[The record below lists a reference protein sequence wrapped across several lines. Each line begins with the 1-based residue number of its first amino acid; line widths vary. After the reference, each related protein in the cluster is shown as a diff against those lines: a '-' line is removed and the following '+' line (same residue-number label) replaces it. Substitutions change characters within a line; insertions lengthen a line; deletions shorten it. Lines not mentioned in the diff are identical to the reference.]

1 LEKFIILAHDYKKF
15 CRMKIL
21 LIGSG
26 GRENAL
32 AWKIIQ
38 SKHLTQLF
46 VTPGNAGTGNIA
58 INIEFV
64 PYSFESIGKFVIA
77 NKIDMVVVGPEE
89 PLVKGLVDFFA
100 SSEKLR
106 SVPVIGPSKTGAML
120 EGSKAFAKDFMM
132 KYGIPTARYFRVNA
146 SNRTEAT
153 AFLRTLSSPYVIK
166 ADGLAAGKGVVIV
179 NTLQEAENE
188 IDAMLQGKFG
198 QAGKEVVIEE
208 FMKGIELSVF
218 VATDGKSCVLLPE
231 AKDYKRVGEGD
242 TGPNT
247 GGMGAVSPVPFATP
261 DFMQKVENKIIKP
274 TIAGLQQEG
283 IDYKGFIFFGL
294 MKVGDE
300 PYVVE
305 YNARLGDPETEVI
318 IPRIKSD
325 ILELFLAIANQTL
338 DSYQLEVDRRTAATV
353 MLVSKGYP
361 GHYEKGFEINNL
373 ENVKGS
379 IVFHAGTTFH
389 NGRTVTSGGRVISI
403 TSLRESMKEAL
414 ELSYKNAEI
423 IDFQGKYYRR
433 DIGFDL

>member
-1 LEKFIILAHDYKKF
+1 
-15 CRMKIL
+15 MKVL

-26 GRENAL
+26 GRESAL

-46 VTPGNAGTGNIA
+46 VTPGNAGTGNVA

-64 PYSFESIGKFVIA
+64 PYSFESIGKFVIT

-100 SSEKLR
+100 AGERLK
-106 SVPVIGPSKTGAML
+106 SVPIIGPSRAGALL
-120 EGSKAFAKDFMM
+120 EGSKAFAKEFMT
-132 KYGIPTARYFRVNA
+132 KYRIPTARFFRVNA
-146 SNRTEAT
+146 SNRQQASV
-153 AFLRTLSSPYVIK
+153 FLHTLQPPYVIK

-179 NTLQEAENE
+179 NTLPEAEAE

-198 QAGKEVVIEE
+198 DASKEVVIEE

-218 VATDGKSCVLLPE
+218 VATDGKSYILLPE

-261 DFMQKVENKIIKP
+261 EFMQKVENKIIKP
-274 TIAGLQQEG
+274 TIEGLQQEG
-283 IDYKGFIFFGL
+283 IAYKGFIFFGL

-325 ILELFLAIANQTL
+325 ILELFNAIVDETL
-338 DSYQLEVDRRTAATV
+338 DSYKLEIDPRTAATV

-361 GHYEKGFEINNL
+361 GSYEKGFEINNL
-373 ENVKGS
+373 GNVQGS
-379 IVFHAGTTFH
+379 IVFHAGTSFH
-389 NGRTVTSGGRVISI
+389 NGRTVTSGGRVLSI
-403 TSLRESMKEAL
+403 TSLGNNLHEAL
-414 ELSYKNAEI
+414 ATSYKNAEI

>member
-1 LEKFIILAHDYKKF
+1 
-15 CRMKIL
+15 MKIL

-64 PYSFESIGKFVIA
+64 PYSFESIGKFVIV
-77 NKIDMVVVGPEE
+77 NKVDMVVVGPEE
-89 PLVKGLVDFFA
+89 PLVNGLVDFFA
-100 SSEKLR
+100 SSERLR
-106 SVPVIGPSKTGAML
+106 SVPIIGPSRAGAML
-120 EGSKAFAKDFMM
+120 EGSKAFAKDFMT
-132 KYGIPTARYFRVNA
+132 KYNIPTARFHRVSANNREEA
-146 SNRTEAT
+146 SE
-153 AFLRTLSSPYVIK
+153 FLKTLHPPYVIK

-188 IDAMLQGKFG
+188 IEAMLQGKFG

-208 FMKGIELSVF
+208 YLQGIELSVF
-218 VATDGKSCVLLPE
+218 IATDGKSYVILPE

-261 DFMQKVENKIIKP
+261 AFMDKVENKIIKP
-274 TIAGLQQEG
+274 TIAGLKNEG
-283 IDYKGFIFFGL
+283 IEYKGFIFFGL
-294 MKVGDE
+294 MKVGEE
-300 PYVVE
+300 PYVIE

-318 IPRIKSD
+318 IPRIKGD
-325 ILELFLAIANQTL
+325 ILELFHAIATQTL
-338 DSYQLEVDRRTAATV
+338 DKYQIEIDPRTAATV

-361 GHYEKGFEINNL
+361 GSYEKGFEINNL
-373 ENVKGS
+373 VNVKDS
-379 IVFHAGTTFH
+379 IVFHAGTTFR
-389 NGRTVTSGGRVISI
+389 NGRIVTAGGRVLSI
-403 TSLRESMKEAL
+403 TSLGNTLQEAL
-414 ELSYKNAEI
+414 ATSYKNAEI
-423 IDFQGKYYRR
+423 VDFHGKYYRK

>member
-1 LEKFIILAHDYKKF
+1 
-15 CRMKIL
+15 MKVL

-26 GRENAL
+26 GRESAL

-46 VTPGNAGTGNIA
+46 VTPGNAGTGNVA

-64 PYSFESIGKFVIA
+64 PYSFESIGKFVIT

-89 PLVKGLVDFFA
+89 PLVKGLADFFA
-100 SSEKLR
+100 SGERLKSI
-106 SVPVIGPSKTGAML
+106 PIIGPTRAGAML
-120 EGSKAFAKDFMM
+120 EGSKAFAKEFMT
-132 KYGIPTARYFRVNA
+132 KYGIPTARFLKVNA
-146 SNRTEAT
+146 SNRHQAT
-153 AFLRTLSSPYVIK
+153 AFLSTLQPPYVIK
-166 ADGLAAGKGVVIV
+166 ADGLAAGKGVVIL
-179 NTLQEAENE
+179 NTLPEAEAE

-198 QAGKEVVIEE
+198 AASKEVVIEE

-218 VATDGKSCVLLPE
+218 VATDGRSYVLLPE

-261 DFMQKVENKIIKP
+261 EFMQKVENKIIKP
-274 TIAGLQQEG
+274 TVEGLQQEG
-283 IDYKGFIFFGL
+283 IAYKGFIFFGL

-300 PYVVE
+300 PFVVE

-325 ILELFLAIANQTL
+325 ILELFNAIVDQTL
-338 DSYQLEVDRRTAATV
+338 DSYKLEIDPRTAATV

-361 GHYEKGFEINNL
+361 GSYEKGFEINNL
-373 ENVKGS
+373 GNVQGS

-389 NGRTVTSGGRVISI
+389 NGRTVTSGGRVLSI
-403 TSLRESMKEAL
+403 TSLGNNLQDAL
-414 ELSYKNAEI
+414 ATSYKNAEI